1 MAEIRLENLT
11 KEFGSLVAV
20 NDLELTVP
28 DGSFVALLGPSGCG
42 KTTTMNMISGL
53 ELPTRGEIYFD
64 DGPMSRVD
72 PGRRNVGFV
81 FQNYAIFTHMRVYD
95 NLAFGLRV
103 RKPRPAKAEID
114 REVKRVAEIVGAA
127 RILERKAGRLSV
139 NDMQKVALGR
149 SMIVAPAIFLLDEP
163 FSNLDA
169 AFRGYMRAEL
179 KRIQS
184 EVGQTMVYVTHDQVE
199 AMSMADQIAVMN
211 LGVLQ
216 QFGTPHEIYN
226 SPANRFVAGF
236 VGSTQMNFLPAME
249 VPIELPAQTRNGRS
263 VTVGIRPEN
272 LSLVAPDSAEATLKA
287 KVNLVEP
294 LGAKDV
300 VHVTIDHHDV
310 RVIATPG
317 MRPRIGD
324 QVGIVFDR
332 QRLHVF
338 DDETGEAVG
347 SAPSGE

>member
-1 MAEIRLENLT
+1 MAEIKLQNLT
-11 KEFGSLVAV
+11 KRFGPLVAV
-20 NDLELTVP
+20 DDLELTMP
-28 DGSFVALLGPSGCG
+28 DGAFVALLGPSGCG

-53 ELPTRGEIYFD
+53 ERPTSGEIYFD
-64 DGPMSRVD
+64 DRPVSRVD

-103 RKPRPAKAEID
+103 RKPKPTSDEVD
-114 REVKRVAEIVGAA
+114 REVKRVAEIVGVTAA
-127 RILERKAGRLSV
+127 LDRNAGRLSV

-149 SMIVAPAIFLLDEP
+149 SMIVNPAIFLLDEP

-169 AFRGYMRAEL
+169 AFRAYMRAEL

-199 AMSMADQIAVMN
+199 AMSMADHIAVMN

-216 QFGTPHEIYN
+216 QYGAPAEIYG

-236 VGSTQMNFLPAME
+236 VGSTQMNFMPPSVAG
-249 VPIELPAQTRNGRS
+249 VQPPKNGAANVS
-263 VTVGIRPEN
+263 VGIRPEN
-272 LSLVAPDSAEATLKA
+272 LRIVAADSADAPMRA
-287 KVNLVEP
+287 KVTLVEP

-300 VHVTIDHHDV
+300 VHLSLDGHEV
-310 RVIATPG
+310 RVVGTPG
-317 MRPRIGD
+317 QRPRIGEN
-324 QVGIVFDR
+324 VGLIPDTDSIHF
-332 QRLHVF
+332 F
-338 DDETGEAVG
+338 DDETGQVVR
-347 SAPSGE
+347 

>member
-1 MAEIRLENLT
+1 
-11 KEFGSLVAV
+11 
-20 NDLELTVP
+20 
-28 DGSFVALLGPSGCG
+28 
-42 KTTTMNMISGL
+42 MNMISGL
-53 ELPTRGEIYFD
+53 ERPTTGEIYFD
-64 DGPMSRVD
+64 DRAMSRVD

-103 RKPRPAKAEID
+103 RKPRPDKAETD
-114 REVKRVAEIVGAA
+114 REVQRVAEIVGVAG
-127 RILERKAGRLSV
+127 ILERKAGRLSV

-149 SMIVAPAIFLLDEP
+149 SMIVSPAIFLLDEP

-169 AFRGYMRAEL
+169 AFRAYMRAEL

-216 QFGTPHEIYN
+216 QFGTPQEIYN
-226 SPANRFVAGF
+226 SPTNRFVAGF
-236 VGSTQMNFLPAME
+236 VGSTQMNFLPAQE
-249 VPIELPAQTRNGRS
+249 VPIELPAQARNGRS

-300 VHVTIDHHDV
+300 VHVTIDHQDV

-317 MRPRIGD
+317 LRPRIGD
-324 QVGIVFDR
+324 QVGIAFDR

-338 DDETGEAVG
+338 DDETGEAVR
-347 SAPSGE
+347 

>member
-20 NDLELTVP
+20 NDLDLTVP

-64 DGPMSRVD
+64 DDAMSRVD

-114 REVKRVAEIVGAA
+114 REVKRVAEIVGLA
-127 RILERKAGRLSV
+127 RILDRNAGRLSV

-169 AFRGYMRAEL
+169 AFRAYMRAEL

-199 AMSMADQIAVMN
+199 AMSMADQIAVMD

-216 QFGTPHEIYN
+216 QFGTPQEIYN

-236 VGSTQMNFLPAME
+236 VGSTQMNFLPAKD
-249 VPIELPAQTRNGRS
+249 VPVELPALARNGRS

-272 LSLVAPDSAEATLKA
+272 LALVAPDSAEATLKA

-300 VHVTIDHHDV
+300 VHVTVDHLDV

-324 QVGIVFDR
+324 QVGIVFER

-338 DDETGEAVG
+338 DDETGEAVR
-347 SAPSGE
+347 

>member
-20 NDLELTVP
+20 RDLDLVVE
-28 DGSFVALLGPSGCG
+28 DGAFIALLGPSGCG

-53 ELPTRGEIYFD
+53 ERPTRGEIYFD
-64 DGPMSRVD
+64 GQPVSRVE
-72 PGRRNVGFV
+72 PGGRNVGFV

-103 RKPRPAKAEID
+103 KKPKPSKEEID
-114 REVKRVAEIVGAA
+114 REVQRVAQIVGVHAA
-127 RILERKAGRLSV
+127 LERKAGRLSV

-149 SMIVAPAIFLLDEP
+149 SMIVEPAIFLLDEP

-169 AFRGYMRAEL
+169 AFRAYMRAEL
-179 KRIQS
+179 KRIQH
-184 EVGQTMVYVTHDQVE
+184 EIGQTMVYVTHDQVE
-199 AMSMADQIAVMN
+199 AMGMADRIAVMN

-216 QFGTPHEIYN
+216 QYGTPDEIYN
-226 SPANRFVAGF
+226 APANRFVAGF
-236 VGSTQMNFLPAME
+236 VGSTQMNFLPADK
-249 VPIELPAQTRNGRS
+249 VPVDLPASARNGRAVS
-263 VTVGIRPEN
+263 IGIRPEN
-272 LSLVAPDSAEATLKA
+272 LSLVASDSPEAALKA
-287 KVNLVEP
+287 KVTLVEP

-300 VHVTIDHHDV
+300 VHVTADRHDI

-317 MRPRIGD
+317 MRPRIGSD
-324 QVGIVFDR
+324 VGIVFDR

-338 DDETGEAVG
+338 DDETGEAVR
-347 SAPSGE
+347 